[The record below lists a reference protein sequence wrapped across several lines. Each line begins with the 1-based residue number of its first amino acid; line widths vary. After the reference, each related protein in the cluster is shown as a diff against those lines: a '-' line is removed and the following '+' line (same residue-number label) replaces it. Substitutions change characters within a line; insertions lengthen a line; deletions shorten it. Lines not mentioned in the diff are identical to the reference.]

1 MPVIFLSENVQA
13 SLLES
18 HNKGKRRFE
27 KIPLI
32 QRNSTT
38 GWPLLQVSLFS
49 PSTNDTQRYE
59 HALGGGKCHFF
70 YIGAFNLACALAKIP
85 GPMEITAGYGQTAKR
100 EQLIADNVGLFL
112 DSFSIKHQGI
122 NTTIASDSGAYGKT
136 LTVQCPEG
144 DSSKLQFALFD
155 VFRFAVKKGSTISD
169 IGLWKDVP
177 GYTER
182 EIRENINDD
191 VAVFAEG
198 QIFVD
203 LGEFLEQ
210 QVKDKDITEFFKH
223 LFKVDEF
230 LALNEQHL
238 ALENPSPVVQV
249 NDVVGPKLTEPD
261 LKPIP
266 SIVQRGEV
274 PESQRSHHDLAES
287 HRDVSNQPGVRKNE
301 GIAFDDLKSTNI
313 HLKNIYFQIKI
324 MRDYGIS
331 LTSNDLDKGKEVQSL
346 ANALETKLDDFYK
359 NSLNKKPDEQ
369 ELLKFKAD
377 FKVLLNSKND
387 LMREHREIWK
397 PIVANIL
404 ISLTGIGLLA
414 LAGHALYQAA
424 KSWNK
429 NEKITVNKLMFFGK
443 TESEKKVED
452 IEQAIESAP
461 SDINKIK

>member
-1 MPVIFLSENVQA
+1 MSVRFLSENSQKT
-13 SLLES
+13 LLER
-18 HNKGKRRFE
+18 HNEGKKRFE

-32 QRNSTT
+32 QRNLLT

-49 PSTNDTQRYE
+49 PSTNDTQIYE

-85 GPMEITAGYGQTAKR
+85 GPMEITAGYGQTATR
-100 EQLIADNVGLFL
+100 EQLTADNVGLFL
-112 DSFSIKHQGI
+112 NSFSIKHQAI

-136 LTVQCPEG
+136 LTVTCSEG
-144 DSSKLQFALFD
+144 DSSKLQHALYD
-155 VFRFAVKKGSTISD
+155 VFMFAVKKGSAITD
-169 IGLWKDVP
+169 IGAWKDIP
-177 GYTER
+177 GYTESD
-182 EIRENINDD
+182 IREKINDD

-210 QVKDKDITEFFKH
+210 QVKDKDITDFFKQ

-230 LALNEQHL
+230 LALKKQHL
-238 ALENPSPVVQV
+238 ALENLSPEVQV
-249 NDVVGPKLTEPD
+249 DDVVEPKLAIPD

-266 SIVQRGEV
+266 SIVQGEEV
-274 PESQRSHHDLAES
+274 NESQRSHHDLAA
-287 HRDVSNQPGVRKNE
+287 HHLGVSTQHDVRKKE
-301 GIAFDDLKSTNI
+301 EIAFDDLKLTNI

-331 LTSNDLDKGKEVQSL
+331 LTSNDLDKGKEVESL

-359 NSLNKKPDEQ
+359 KSLDKKPDEQ

-377 FKVLLNSKND
+377 FKRLLNSKND

-404 ISLTGIGLLA
+404 ISITGIGLLA
-414 LAGHALYQAA
+414 LAGYALYQAA
-424 KSWNK
+424 KSLNK
-429 NEKITVNKLMFFGK
+429 NEEITVNKLMFFGQ
-443 TESEKKVED
+443 TESEKKVEGV
-452 IEQAIESAP
+452 EQAIESAP